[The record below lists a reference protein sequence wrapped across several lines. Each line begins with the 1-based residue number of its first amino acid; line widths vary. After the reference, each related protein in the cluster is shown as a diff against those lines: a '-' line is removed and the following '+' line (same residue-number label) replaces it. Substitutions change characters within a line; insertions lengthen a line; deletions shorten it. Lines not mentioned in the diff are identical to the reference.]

1 MEAPSRAKFRVQSPC
16 DWVSS
21 LNPTSVPTNPQQFSN
36 SNYHSKRAQRNF
48 SLHTSFLLFF
58 FLNMTF
64 WCTPFNWLVL
74 NDHGSVVWESQVKVG
89 I

>member
-58 FLNMTF
+58 FFEYDLLVYTF
-64 WCTPFNWLVL
+64 QLA
-74 NDHGSVVWESQVKVG
+74 GS
-89 I
+89 